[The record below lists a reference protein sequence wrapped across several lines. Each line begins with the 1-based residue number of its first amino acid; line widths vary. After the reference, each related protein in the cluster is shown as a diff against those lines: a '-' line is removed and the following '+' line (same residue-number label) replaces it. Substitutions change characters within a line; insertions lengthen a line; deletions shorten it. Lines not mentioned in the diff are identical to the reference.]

1 MENMNLMDV
10 LNILAG
16 TSKKDAQEEKT
27 KETPETET
35 KTGGKDELLNEIVE
49 MDFEMIQKGEL
60 TYDEAIAE
68 FKKCNGFV
76 CKIIFGWLITPKEEE
91 LLNMKYAE
99 ELKKLLDKAN
109 EDSKT
114 EETPKG
120 EAEVELDF
128 YINQCAVK
136 SLAFMAVQG
145 DGRLAAAMASGYTAA
160 LIDAGILKDA
170 KEAQREFV
178 NAVAKKA
185 GI

>member
-1 MENMNLMDV
+1 MNLMDV